1 MLQLICPHC
10 QAPLQQ
16 HERQWR
22 CANNHSY
29 DQARQGYLNLLLVQH
44 KNSRNPGDTP
54 QMLASRQ
61 AFLDAGHY
69 QPVSD
74 AINSQFADLNQGA
87 LVDIG
92 CGEGY
97 YLDRLARSQP
107 ELHCAGLDISK
118 DAVLKACKRNR
129 EVRWLVASSARLP
142 FAPESVDA
150 LLCVFSPWQWD
161 ACLTVLKPGGRLLLV
176 GPHSDHLLALRQ
188 GLYPEVH
195 PTPPLIKALPDSLS
209 VVSQQTLRYPLT
221 LDATDLANLI
231 GMTPH
236 GFRSQQ
242 ERQHQLIEQGV
253 PGLEVAMDLI
263 MLQRH

>member
-10 QAPLQQ
+10 QLPLHN

-22 CANNHSY
+22 CDNNHSY

-54 QMLASRQ
+54 QMLSCRQ

-74 AINSQFADLNQGA
+74 AINTLFADLSTGS

-107 ELHCAGLDISK
+107 QLHCAGLDISK
-118 DAVLKACKRNR
+118 DAVIKACKRHR
-129 EVRWLVASSARLP
+129 KVRWLVASSARLP
-142 FAPESVDA
+142 FAEQSLDA
-150 LLCVFSPWQWD
+150 LLCVFSPWQWE
-161 ACLTVLKPGGRLLLV
+161 ACLKVLKPGGRLLLV
-176 GPHSDHLLALRQ
+176 GPHSDHLLTLRQ

-195 PTPPLIKALPDSLS
+195 PTPPLIKDLPESMT
-209 VVSQQTLRYPLT
+209 VVSQQTLRYPVSLN
-221 LDATDLANLI
+221 ATDLANLI

-236 GFRSQQ
+236 GFRSQP
-242 ERQHQLIEQGV
+242 ERQALLIEQGV

>member
-1 MLQLICPHC
+1 MLELICPHC
-10 QAPLQQ
+10 QAALTPQ
-16 HERQWR
+16 ESRW
-22 CANNHSY
+22 CCSNGHSY

-44 KNSRNPGDTP
+44 KNSRQPGDTP
-54 QMLASRQ
+54 AMLACRQ

-74 AINSQFADLNQGA
+74 AINALFADLSTGSM
-87 LVDIG
+87 VDIG

-107 ELHCAGLDISK
+107 TLDCGGLDISK
-118 DAVLKACKRNR
+118 DAVIKACKRNR

-142 FAPESVDA
+142 FAEESLDA

-161 ACLTVLKPGGRLLLV
+161 ACLKVLKPGGRLLLV
-176 GPHSDHLLALRQ
+176 GPHSDHLLTLRQ

-195 PTPPLIKALPDSLS
+195 PTPPLIKELPESMS
-209 VVSQQTLRYPLT
+209 VVSQQTLRYPLS
-221 LDATDLANLI
+221 LSATDLSNLI

-242 ERQHQLIEQGV
+242 ERQAQLIEQGV